1 MEIED
6 SFAWQLHIEV
16 EDHVQDRII
25 QSPTVYLHT
34 ISHIE
39 AILVVNNGM
48 PNAARRY

>member
-6 SFAWQLHIEV
+6 SFAWQLHIEG
-16 EDHVQDRII
+16 HLKDRII

-48 PNAARRY
+48 PDAARRY